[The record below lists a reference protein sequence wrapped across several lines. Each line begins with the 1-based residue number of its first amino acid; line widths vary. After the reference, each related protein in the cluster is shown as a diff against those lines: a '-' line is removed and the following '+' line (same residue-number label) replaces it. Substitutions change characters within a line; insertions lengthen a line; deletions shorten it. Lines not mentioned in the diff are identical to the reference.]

1 MWCVIVNDI
10 STEIWHKALLLCK
23 DEPEWCGV
31 SHLALVIEICL
42 CTPCSNAM
50 LERFFNHL
58 KVVKTD
64 QRTSL
69 SSSSLN
75 SILPI
80 QLWQIPITHFMKNLL
95 TKLRPI
101 GTMTNSGDWSK
112 RRESHTT
119 KGNHRRSHAKNLTL
133 PNLFSMIP
141 AQMIMMTLVLQIV
154 VMMM

>member
-23 DEPEWCGV
+23 DKPEWCGI

-64 QRTSL
+64 QRASL

-95 TKLRPI
+95 TNCVPLEQWQIQEIEAKEEKAIQQKETIVEVTPKIWHYRIYSQWSQLR
-101 GTMTNSGDWSK
+101 W
-112 RRESHTT
+112 
-119 KGNHRRSHAKNLTL
+119 LWWL
-133 PNLFSMIP
+133 
-141 AQMIMMTLVLQIV
+141 
-154 VMMM
+154 